1 MENLTTKYKIDL
13 LNFLQ
18 NCPYQYEE
26 GTHNK
31 EYVHI
36 KFKIIEEKHD
46 QELEDNLKEIKEIQK
61 IIEKNI

>member
-36 KFKIIEEKHD
+36 KFKMIE
-46 QELEDNLKEIKEIQK
+46 
-61 IIEKNI
+61 